1 MLLLK
6 LWNYFRGYVIIA
18 VEGYFLEKFINI
30 CIHRQIFLWDIKKRK
45 DRTMVLKVS
54 IKGFKLLRPVS
65 RKSKCRVRIL
75 RKQGLPFIKRKYRKR
90 KAFVLGAALFI
101 IIFYSLTSFIWTIE
115 IKGNKKIDSGL
126 ILEKLAQ
133 EGIKPGT
140 VKYRIDTKRV
150 ASDLMLDIRELA
162 WVGVTVKGTKVKI
175 EVNERV
181 IPPTLVPKDKP
192 CNIIAARDGIIKS
205 VVSKAGFDMVKAGDT
220 VVKGQ
225 LLVTGVVPGR
235 DEKSEKTLVHAV
247 STVKART
254 WYEAECPV
262 NLKPVVKERTGN
274 KQDRYSLVLF
284 NKKINLSFGKVS
296 FENYD
301 KIEIKKRLTIG
312 EDLVFPF
319 ELNIDRYYENN
330 IVENEISLD
339 EAKNIASDQAYK
351 DASQD
356 IQESAE
362 IVKSDVVFIEK
373 DEGAQIIARV
383 TIECIEDIGI
393 SEEIGGN

>member
-30 CIHRQIFLWDIKKRK
+30 CIHRQIFLWDIKKSK
-45 DRTMVLKVS
+45 DRTMVLKIS
-54 IKGFKLLRPVS
+54 IKGFKMLRPVS
-65 RKSKCRVRIL
+65 RKSKCRVRII
-75 RKQGLPFIKRKYRKR
+75 RKCGLPFVKRRYRKR
-90 KAFVLGAALFI
+90 KAFVLGAALFLM
-101 IIFYSLTSFIWTIE
+101 IFYSLTSFIWSIE
-115 IKGNKKIDSGL
+115 IKGNKKIDSGI

-133 EGIKPGT
+133 EGLKPGR
-140 VKYRIDTKRV
+140 VKYGIDTKRI
-150 ASDLMLDIRELA
+150 ASDLMLDIKELA

-175 EVNERV
+175 EVDERV
-181 IPPTLVPKDKP
+181 IPPDLVPKDKP
-192 CNIIAARDGIIKS
+192 CNIIAVKDGIVKS
-205 VVSKAGFDMVKAGDT
+205 VVSKAGFDMVKTGDT

-254 WYEAECPV
+254 WYEAESPV
-262 NLKPVVKERTGN
+262 NLKPIVKERTG
-274 KQDRYSLVLF
+274 KKKDKYSLVLF

-301 KIEIKKRLTIG
+301 KIEIKKRLTVG
-312 EDLVFPF
+312 EDVVFPF
-319 ELNIDRYYENN
+319 EFDIDRYYENN
-330 IVENEISLD
+330 LTENEISLD
-339 EAKNIASDQAYK
+339 EAKKIASDQAYK
-351 DASQD
+351 DASEEIQD
-356 IQESAE
+356 GAE

-373 DEGAQIIARV
+373 DEGAQLIARV

-393 SEEIGGN
+393 SEEIGGS